1 MIESLI
7 PHPWHLPIWFAV
19 VAVACLLFCGAIRW
33 RSALRFTTAVIVLA
47 VGFALGAVSSFA
59 WPSECVAFPRVE
71 VMPVVAVIEVAVPAT
86 PPADGRLAPRVEE
99 SLRLMRDGSIGDPRW
114 LARYE
119 WDVHEPESPH
129 PPVPA
134 P

>member
-7 PHPWHLPIWFAV
+7 PHPWHLPIWVGVVV
-19 VAVACLLFCGAIRW
+19 VACFIFCGAIRW
-33 RSALRFTTAVIVLA
+33 QSAIRVTTAVIVLA

-59 WPSECVAFPRVE
+59 WPAECVAFPR
-71 VMPVVAVIEVAVPAT
+71 
-86 PPADGRLAPRVEE
+86 
-99 SLRLMRDGSIGDPRW
+99 GSIGDPRW

-129 PPVPA
+129 PPIPA